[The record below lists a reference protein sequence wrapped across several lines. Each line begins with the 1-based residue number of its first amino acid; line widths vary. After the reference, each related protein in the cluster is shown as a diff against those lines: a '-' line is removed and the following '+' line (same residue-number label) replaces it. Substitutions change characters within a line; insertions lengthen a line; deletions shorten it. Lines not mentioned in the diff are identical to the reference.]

1 MNLRLKYAL
10 QTDGRLFEPLMWGG
24 LRGFR
29 RLWGKPACAKRRV
42 PVDRGIEPEMLKSLF
57 GDLSSF
63 APRRASEGPDADFAS
78 TEILEELLDEERSS
92 TQPPAEPAAQDIFV
106 TGSAVQAM
114 RAHLSQH
121 RASSTGRQ
129 RVIALF
135 DPTRIWAS
143 AVVKAL
149 SDASGHA
156 LERLQL
162 REQSTLEV
170 LAEIERT
177 TLPRRADEV
186 LKVYHAD
193 VSSARSDLLQLPL
206 VLLEQ
211 ADLACVIIGPMAPS
225 AVDAL
230 LHTLQQAAR
239 TAHWS
244 CPRMLFL
251 LPVGAVWIANKLDA
265 MAWPES
271 VDVETLCEPLTSA
284 SAVWNQ
290 LLAHWNRA
298 GSPQHTAP
306 GPLFSPS
313 GTLPLSDST
322 TVASSAAPA
331 SPTLLFTGGTALTS
345 PTTSGSGT
353 SPSGPSA
360 PDPER
365 ARVVLRELELLDG
378 LVFAA
383 LVEAATGTVVASG
396 SVGPDINRAAAAA
409 AELLAQHRRSLRQ
422 MGHTRPDE
430 PVDEILVT
438 AGNRY
443 HILRGLSSRPNFFIL
458 AVLDKLRSN
467 LAMTRFRIMEAQQVL
482 N

>member
-1 MNLRLKYAL
+1 
-10 QTDGRLFEPLMWGG
+10 
-24 LRGFR
+24 
-29 RLWGKPACAKRRV
+29 
-42 PVDRGIEPEMLKSLF
+42 MLKSLF

-63 APRRASEGPDADFAS
+63 APRRASDGPDADFAS
-78 TEILEELLDEERSS
+78 TEILEELLDEERGS
-92 TQPPAEPAAQDIFV
+92 TQPPSEPASQDIFV

-114 RAHLSQH
+114 RAHLSQQ
-121 RASSTGRQ
+121 RAASTGRQ

-135 DPTRIWAS
+135 DPTRIWAG

-156 LERLQL
+156 LEKLQL

-186 LKVYHAD
+186 LKVYHSD
-193 VSSARSDLLQLPL
+193 LSSARSDLLQLPL

-230 LHTLQQAAR
+230 LNTLQQASR
-239 TAHWS
+239 TAHWN
-244 CPRMLFL
+244 CPRLLFL
-251 LPVGAVWIANKLDA
+251 LPVGAVWIANKLEA
-265 MAWPES
+265 MVWPES
-271 VDVETLCEPLTSA
+271 IDVETLCEPLTSA
-284 SAVWNQ
+284 SSVWNQ

-313 GTLPLSDST
+313 GTLPLSDAT
-322 TVASSAAPA
+322 APPAGAAPA
-331 SPTLLFTGGTALTS
+331 SPTLLFTVGSAVLAAAPGS
-345 PTTSGSGT
+345 PN
-353 SPSGPSA
+353 PIVPSA
-360 PDPER
+360 PDAER

-396 SVGPDINRAAAAA
+396 SAGPDINRAAAAA

-443 HILRGLSSRPNFFIL
+443 HILRCLGSRPNFFIL